1 MGMTLKIGYQSAP
14 SFRLRMGFAKDICP
28 KTFVISR
35 KVNNF
40 FSISASSI
48 IADKQ
53 TLYITDFQITI
64 FTDAAENRT

>member
-1 MGMTLKIGYQSAP
+1 MTLKTGYQSAP
-14 SFRLRMGFAKDICP
+14 SLGLRMGFAKDIGP
-28 KTFVISR
+28 KTFVFSR
-35 KVNNF
+35 KVNKF

-64 FTDAAENRT
+64 FTDTAENWT